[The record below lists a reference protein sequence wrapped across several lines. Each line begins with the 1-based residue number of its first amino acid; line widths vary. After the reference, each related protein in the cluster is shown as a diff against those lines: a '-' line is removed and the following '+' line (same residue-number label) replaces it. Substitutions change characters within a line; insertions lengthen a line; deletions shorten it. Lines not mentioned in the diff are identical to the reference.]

1 MAHPKAGSLNPPSI
15 PVEGTPPSP
24 YFKSNIRTYA
34 TVLVKNGT
42 LKLGD
47 YIVGGCTYAKVRR
60 MTTADGKSVK
70 LAPPGTAVE
79 VSGWKGRPDAGDQ
92 VLQANKESDA
102 KLVVRNRLVQRESKR
117 DQQTIELINERRLAA
132 KRELYQ
138 EREKKMVAAE
148 VKRSGKT
155 LPGILK
161 DKGTEEGEKKGPTMV
176 RFLVKADVGGSAE
189 AVEEAIK
196 DLGNEEVKV
205 EVVDTSVGEITES
218 DITVAAASNG
228 LIP

>member
-1 MAHPKAGSLNPPSI
+1 
-15 PVEGTPPSP
+15 
-24 YFKSNIRTYA
+24 
-34 TVLVKNGT
+34 
-42 LKLGD
+42 
-47 YIVGGCTYAKVRR
+47 

-79 VSGWKGRPDAGDQ
+79 VSGWKDRPDAGDQ
-92 VLQANKESDA
+92 VLQAKKESDA
-102 KLVVRNRLVQRESKR
+102 KLVVRNRLVQREQKR
-117 DQQTIELINERRLAA
+117 DQQTIELLNERRLAA

-161 DKGTEEGEKKGPTMV
+161 DTGTEEGEKKGPTMV

-218 DITVAAASNG
+218 DITVAAAANG
-228 LIP
+228 LIPLFV

>member
-1 MAHPKAGSLNPPSI
+1 M
-15 PVEGTPPSP
+15 
-24 YFKSNIRTYA
+24 
-34 TVLVKNGT
+34 LVKRGT

-47 YIVGGCTYAKVRR
+47 YIVAGCTYAKVRR
-60 MTTADGKSVK
+60 MTSADGKSVK
-70 LAPPGTAVE
+70 LALPGTAVE
-79 VSGWKGRPDAGDQ
+79 VSGWKDRPESGDM
-92 VLQANKESDA
+92 VLQASKESDA
-102 KLVVRNRLVQRESKR
+102 KLVVRNRHLQKDQKR
-117 DQQTIELINERRLAA
+117 DQQTIELLNERRVAA

-161 DKGTEEGEKKGPTMV
+161 ETGEEGEKKEIKV
-176 RFLVKADVGGSAE
+176 LRFLVKGDVGGSAE

-205 EVVDTSVGEITES
+205 EVVGSSVGEITES
-218 DITVAAASNG
+218 DITVAAASDGSYPFTYFFLTCSQNLG
-228 LIP
+228 IQYQGAKPKSATCRSPK

>member
-1 MAHPKAGSLNPPSI
+1 
-15 PVEGTPPSP
+15 
-24 YFKSNIRTYA
+24 
-34 TVLVKNGT
+34 
-42 LKLGD
+42 
-47 YIVGGCTYAKVRR
+47 

-92 VLQANKESDA
+92 VLQAAKESDA

-117 DQQTIELINERRLAA
+117 DQKTIELINERRLAA

-148 VKRSGKT
+148 VKRTGKT

-161 DKGTEEGEKKGPTMV
+161 DSGTEEGEKKGPTMV